1 MSARSSSAA
10 ARASWDLD
18 MDVFLVEAMTDQEKA
33 GKRADSGFKKE
44 AWVAVHESMN
54 ERFNKELT
62 IQQIKTRVQTLK
74 SKYTTISHML
84 RVSGFGW
91 DTNHNVVLV
100 HDDVWDRYVSEHPK
114 AINFRKKAVP
124 YYEDLVDLF
133 EGTYATGEHA
143 LSSDE
148 PIDFDT
154 DTNVPE
160 VRGEFTASTG
170 DSNPAPAPPTL
181 PNEATATSATS
192 TDRGDL
198 RGGNKNDSH
207 QKGSRKRN
215 RESGGA
221 LIADAIN
228 DVATEMRNRT
238 ARMKTLTPSQ
248 KAIKV
253 LQKTYAERFSAFEMA
268 QAFDVMLDENKARL
282 FVVME
287 EGEVR
292 DIWLANQVSSSD

>member
-1 MSARSSSAA
+1 
-10 ARASWDLD
+10 
-18 MDVFLVEAMTDQEKA
+18 MTDQAKA
-33 GKRADSGFKKE
+33 GKRADSGFKKK

-62 IQQIKTRVQTLK
+62 IQQIKTRVQT
-74 SKYTTISHML
+74 
-84 RVSGFGW
+84 
-91 DTNHNVVLV
+91 
-100 HDDVWDRYVSEHPK
+100 EHPK
-114 AINFRKKAVP
+114 AIDYRKKAVP
-124 YYEDLVDLF
+124 YYEDLVDRF

-160 VRGEFTASTG
+160 VRGEFTASTW
-170 DSNPAPAPPTL
+170 DSNSALAPPTL

-198 RGGNKNDSH
+198 RGGNKNDSQ

-215 RESGGA
+215 RDSGGA

-228 DVATEMRNRT
+228 EVATEMRNRT
-238 ARMKTLTPSQ
+238 AQMKTLTPSQ

-253 LQKTYAERFSAFEMA
+253 LQKTYPERFSAFEMA

-282 FVVME
+282 FVVM
-287 EGEVR
+287 
-292 DIWLANQVSSSD
+292 

>member
-1 MSARSSSAA
+1 MLYSC
-10 ARASWDLD
+10 
-18 MDVFLVEAMTDQEKA
+18 
-33 GKRADSGFKKE
+33 
-44 AWVAVHESMN
+44 
-54 ERFNKELT
+54 
-62 IQQIKTRVQTLK
+62 
-74 SKYTTISHML
+74 TTTYGIVTS
-84 RVSGFGW
+84 RCK
-91 DTNHNVVLV
+91 
-100 HDDVWDRYVSEHPK
+100 EHPK
-114 AINFRKKAVP
+114 AIDYRKKAVP

-143 LSSDE
+143 LS
-148 PIDFDT
+148 
-154 DTNVPE
+154 
-160 VRGEFTASTG
+160 
-170 DSNPAPAPPTL
+170 L
-181 PNEATATSATS
+181 TSQSILTQIQAF
-192 TDRGDL
+192 L
-198 RGGNKNDSH
+198 RGGNKNDSQ

-215 RESGGA
+215 RDSGGA

-228 DVATEMRNRT
+228 EVATEMRNRT

>member
-1 MSARSSSAA
+1 
-10 ARASWDLD
+10 
-18 MDVFLVEAMTDQEKA
+18 MDVFLVEAMTDQAKA

-91 DTNHNVVLV
+91 DTSHNVVLV
-100 HDDVWDRYVSEHPK
+100 HDDVWDRYVSGHTLLESTHSVLTSQSISTQIQTFLRGFK
-114 AINFRKKAVP
+114 FSSR
-124 YYEDLVDLF
+124 
-133 EGTYATGEHA
+133 
-143 LSSDE
+143 SSDASKRGNSH
-148 PIDFDT
+148 ISYV
-154 DTNVPE
+154 NRSGRPE
-160 VRGEFTASTG
+160 GRQQ
-170 DSNPAPAPPTL
+170 
-181 PNEATATSATS
+181 
-192 TDRGDL
+192 
-198 RGGNKNDSH
+198 NDSQ

-215 RESGGA
+215 RDSGGA

-228 DVATEMRNRT
+228 EVATETRNRT
-238 ARMKTLTPSQ
+238 ARMKTLTSSQ

>member
-18 MDVFLVEAMTDQEKA
+18 MDVFLVEAMTDQAKA

-100 HDDVWDRYVSEHPK
+100 HDDVWDRYVSPSTSE
-114 AINFRKKAVP
+114 KAVP

-170 DSNPAPAPPTL
+170 DSNSAPAPPTL

-198 RGGNKNDSH
+198 RGGNKNDSQ

-215 RESGGA
+215 RDSGGA

-228 DVATEMRNRT
+228 EVATEMRNRT
-238 ARMKTLTPSQ
+238 ARMKTLTSSQ

-253 LQKTYAERFSAFEMA
+253 LQKTYAERFSALEMA

>member
-18 MDVFLVEAMTDQEKA
+18 MDVFLVEAMTDQAKT

-114 AINFRKKAVP
+114 AIDYRKKAVP

-143 LSSDE
+143 LS
-148 PIDFDT
+148 
-154 DTNVPE
+154 
-160 VRGEFTASTG
+160 
-170 DSNPAPAPPTL
+170 L
-181 PNEATATSATS
+181 TSQSILTQIQAF
-192 TDRGDL
+192 L
-198 RGGNKNDSH
+198 RGFKFSSCSSDASKRGNSH
-207 QKGSRKRN
+207 ISYVN
-215 RESGGA
+215 RS
-221 LIADAIN
+221 
-228 DVATEMRNRT
+228 MRPEGRQQE
-238 ARMKTLTPSQ
+238 RFP
-248 KAIKV
+248 
-253 LQKTYAERFSAFEMA
+253 AERKS
-268 QAFDVMLDENKARL
+268 
-282 FVVME
+282 
-287 EGEVR
+287 
-292 DIWLANQVSSSD
+292 

>member
-1 MSARSSSAA
+1 
-10 ARASWDLD
+10 
-18 MDVFLVEAMTDQEKA
+18 MDVFLVEAMTDQAKA

-91 DTNHNVVLV
+91 DTSHNVVLV
-100 HDDVWDRYVSEHPK
+100 HDDVWDRYVSKHPK
-114 AINFRKKAVP
+114 AIDYRKKAVP

-160 VRGEFTASTG
+160 
-170 DSNPAPAPPTL
+170 
-181 PNEATATSATS
+181 
-192 TDRGDL
+192 
-198 RGGNKNDSH
+198 
-207 QKGSRKRN
+207 KGSRKRN
-215 RESGGA
+215 RDSGGA

-228 DVATEMRNRT
+228 EVATETRNRT
-238 ARMKTLTPSQ
+238 ARMKTLTSSQ

-268 QAFDVMLDENKARL
+268 QSFDVMLDENKARL

-287 EGEVR
+287 EGDLR